1 MGGPVCVGDGRSLR
15 LRLPSCFGIH
25 GGIAGHGAVVAL
37 CCRPSVGAAHVL
49 GYPRLDVNQVCPLGL
64 YGGMAR
70 GAATGGGR
78 AACCAVHVGGCSIRP
93 GHGLLVLVQVEQ
105 EQFFSARSS
114 PAQSSRTS
122 GRPKTDLRLAGARPV
137 WYQSLNERSRS
148 AVLGH
153 VGAKTAK

>member
-1 MGGPVCVGDGRSLR
+1 M
-15 LRLPSCFGIH
+15 
-25 GGIAGHGAVVAL
+25 
-37 CCRPSVGAAHVL
+37 GAAHVL

-105 EQFFSARSS
+105 EQFFQQDHHQPS
-114 PAQSSRTS
+114 PP
-122 GRPKTDLRLAGARPV
+122 GHPEGPRPTLRLAGARPV

-148 AVLGH
+148 LRCLVMSGPKPPSEG
-153 VGAKTAK
+153 GASCGRRNPATRAPGVIDKVMRGVTA